1 MAKAKTNKKAKKKK
15 GFWRTFWKIIWS
27 TILITVP
34 LVILLVLGILW
45 YIFATT
51 EPIDVENLRIDLNS
65 SIYYLDED
73 GDKHL
78 FEEIDATQNRDW
90 VDYTEVPQYMKDA
103 FVSIED
109 ERFFSHTGFDLKRTT
124 KAIIDYARKG
134 SGAQGG
140 STITQQLVKN
150 VTNNKDLTPRRKIEE
165 IWLAYQLEQDLSKEQ
180 ILELYMNT
188 IYLAQG
194 VNGVQ
199 TAAELYFDKDV
210 SDLSLAECASIAG
223 ITQFPSRYDPFVNPD
238 KNKEKQELVLKKMLE
253 TGKITQAEYDEAE
266 AEELVFADPEE
277 QHEKNN
283 IKQTYMG
290 EVVIKDAIRLLMEEQ
305 GITEAVA
312 KKRVYS
318 GGYQIISTVDPNVQ
332 DAIDDTYSSY
342 KAFGESQ
349 KEVMPQSAIVVMD
362 PQTGYVK
369 GLTGGIG
376 EREGSYTLNRAVD
389 TYRQP
394 GSCMKPLAVYAPAL
408 EAGLITPNTQMVDKK
423 LSGYSPK
430 NYYSGYYGTMSVQRA
445 VELSVNTI
453 PVQIIED
460 LGYEESY
467 NFLRNKFHIDSIVEA
482 DKNPALALGGITDGV
497 NVMDM
502 TAAYAAFANNGIYT
516 EPTTVL
522 EILDHHG
529 RTVVKA
535 NPESTAI
542 MKETTAQYMHQMLI
556 SVVNNGTGTA
566 ARISGV
572 KVGGKTG
579 STDGDKDRWFVGYTP
594 NYVAAVWYGY
604 DTPKPTSY
612 SYNPA
617 LKGWKAVMD
626 EIMEDAPKRDYATK
640 TPTYIPPSTSSIR
653 VCSVSNKLPCQYC
666 IDQGTTVT
674 RSFRDGAAPTTT
686 CSKALHEKF
695 KEVEPKNTPKPTEE
709 DLPETTATPAPSVEY
724 VPEPTKLPSL
734 DNSHDNDNSGLNSGS
749 VSNEPPS
756 IPTVTSEP
764 VVTQAP
770 APSTSSP
777 GASSP
782 STSTP
787 SAPAPEVGAEVAP
800 AA

>member
-467 NFLRNKFHIDSIVEA
+467 NFLRNKFHIDSIVED
-482 DKNPALALGGITDGV
+482 DKNPALALGGIIEGI

-502 TAAYAAFANNGIYT
+502 TAAYATFANEGIYT
-516 EPTTVL
+516 KPTAVL
-522 EILDHHG
+522 EIQDQDG
-529 RTVVKA
+529 NTIVKA
-535 NPESTAI
+535 EP
-542 MKETTAQYMHQMLI
+542 ETTVAMSPETAQAMHQMLV
-556 SVVNNGTGTA
+556 SVVENGTGTA

-572 KVGGKTG
+572 TVGGKTG

-594 NYVAAVWYGY
+594 NYVAAVWSGY

-612 SYNPA
+612 PYNPA

-626 EIMEDAPKRDYATK
+626 VLE
-640 TPTYIPPSTSSIR
+640 
-653 VCSVSNKLPCQYC
+653 
-666 IDQGTTVT
+666 
-674 RSFRDGAAPTTT
+674 
-686 CSKALHEKF
+686 HE
-695 KEVEPKNTPKPTEE
+695 
-709 DLPETTATPAPSVEY
+709 
-724 VPEPTKLPSL
+724 
-734 DNSHDNDNSGLNSGS
+734 
-749 VSNEPPS
+749 
-756 IPTVTSEP
+756 
-764 VVTQAP
+764 
-770 APSTSSP
+770 
-777 GASSP
+777 
-782 STSTP
+782 
-787 SAPAPEVGAEVAP
+787 
-800 AA
+800 